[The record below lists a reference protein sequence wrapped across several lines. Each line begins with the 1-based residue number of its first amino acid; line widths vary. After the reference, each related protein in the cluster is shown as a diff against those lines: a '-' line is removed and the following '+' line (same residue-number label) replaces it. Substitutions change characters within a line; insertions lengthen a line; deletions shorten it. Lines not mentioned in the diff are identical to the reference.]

1 MCRSVFS
8 YAEGVVCIDELDGK
22 FHECRHAYCRFHI
35 IGENKECGTRTEYSA
50 MKRDT
55 VDDACHGKLCN
66 SSLKET
72 AGEIL
77 FAENSGLLHLEDL
90 PGDNRRE
97 EAKKTARGGYVVV
110 DAENPEVVLVG
121 NGSDVAL
128 LVHAAEELKNEG
140 VAARVVSVP
149 SIGLFNSQSEEY
161 RRSVIPA
168 GVRLFGLT
176 SGLPATLYPLL
187 NGGEYRFMGM
197 ERFGASAPA
206 KVLDEKFG
214 YNTENV
220 LKNIKL
226 FLKK

>member
-1 MCRSVFS
+1 M
-8 YAEGVVCIDELDGK
+8 
-22 FHECRHAYCRFHI
+22 
-35 IGENKECGTRTEYSA
+35 
-50 MKRDT
+50 
-55 VDDACHGKLCN
+55 
-66 SSLKET
+66 
-72 AGEIL
+72 
-77 FAENSGLLHLEDL
+77 
-90 PGDNRRE
+90 
-97 EAKKTARGGYVVV
+97 
-110 DAENPEVVLVG
+110 
-121 NGSDVAL
+121 
-128 LVHAAEELKNEG
+128 
-140 VAARVVSVP
+140 VSVP

-197 ERFGASAPA
+197 ERFGASAPT